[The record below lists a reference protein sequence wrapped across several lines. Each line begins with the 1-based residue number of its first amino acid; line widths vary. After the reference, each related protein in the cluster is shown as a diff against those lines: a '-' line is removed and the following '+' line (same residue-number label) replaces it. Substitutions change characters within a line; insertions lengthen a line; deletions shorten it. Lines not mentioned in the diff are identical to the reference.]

1 MKLTQKQIKRIIREE
16 LEEMMGAPKRSR
28 VPNLKQ
34 LQDFVNKIMA
44 DDIGIVG
51 YPGSPDVRQRVEHYA
66 NQAGIHFTGFYTIED
81 LKNSLIMNATDSN
94 KFDPVAGF
102 LEKTELR

>member
-16 LEEMMGAPKRSR
+16 LEEMMGAPKRPH
-28 VPNLKQ
+28 VPDLEQ

-51 YPGSPDVRQRVEHYA
+51 YPGSPDVERRVEYYA
-66 NQAGIHFTGFYTIED
+66 NQADITFTGLYTIED
-81 LKNSLIMNATDSN
+81 LKNSLIMKADDGKN
-94 KFDPVAGF
+94 FDTVAGF
-102 LEKTELR
+102 LEKTGLR